1 MGFDRS
7 KVIVAGVSKFAAV
20 AGLAVVAALSVPVP
34 AAGQSR
40 RGPPAAPSASVS
52 ASGRD
57 TARVV
62 FLDGLN
68 VTATRTAR
76 PVFETPAPVV
86 VLGPER
92 IRSAM
97 PSNLADLFRSVPGM
111 DAEGVGPGQRR
122 PVIRGMRGQRVLLL
136 EDGLRLNNVR
146 RRVDSGESTS
156 LVWMGAVY
164 RIEVVRGPA
173 SVLNGSDAVGGVI
186 NLITRAPSPGAPGS
200 LVSGALEA
208 GRRSAGTA
216 RTLSGEVTAG
226 VGALALRVSGGYRSA
241 GAYHAPAGAFG
252 ALRLDRPREVH
263 DSDLTDRSLR
273 LEAAYRLER
282 AGELFVR
289 REAYRS
295 ENSGFGWL
303 DPEVFGP
310 ASVKTRLLWP
320 KQEFD
325 RTTVGY
331 RGASPVRALADH
343 LSASAYLQSNARW
356 FTTEIHAP
364 VPGAAPDAA
373 VDVRSDNYT
382 DLDSR
387 GLRLEARKL
396 LTGRALLTYGFD
408 AYEDRA
414 QGTDTSTTTVRG
426 LGPTRVS
433 GRGGPQVPDAHL
445 TNVGFFSQVELE
457 PWKGG
462 RAVVGLR
469 YQDVISRTSSTRGN
483 PAEPARYHD
492 RTVVGAAN
500 LLQRVGTRVNVVA
513 SLARGFRTPNLVER
527 FFVGPTP
534 SGRGFWEPN
543 AALHPE
549 VSLSVEVGVRYRGP
563 RLRAE
568 GFVFRNVL
576 RGGIVLEPTG
586 RREDRVTYYRNVNVD
601 ELRYRGVEMAAAA
614 ELGGGFGLEA
624 EWSALDV
631 ADARDPARVFV
642 ETYPSRL
649 GGALR
654 YRDASGRVEI
664 RYHVRHNGSRT
675 APEGATP
682 VGDRIPSF
690 TVHDV
695 RAEVR
700 LLGRHHLGVAVE
712 NLTDALYAEAL
723 NTGFFRPE
731 PGRTLALTWGV
742 TF

>member
-7 KVIVAGVSKFAAV
+7 KVIVAGVSRF
-20 AGLAVVAALSVPVP
+20 AVVAALSVPVP

-40 RGPPAAPSASVS
+40 RGPPAAPSTS
-52 ASGRD
+52 ASAP
-57 TARVV
+57 AREWRTDSTRVA

-86 VLGPER
+86 VLGRER
-92 IRSAM
+92 IRSAA

-146 RRVDSGESTS
+146 RRVDSGEPTS
-156 LVWMGAVY
+156 LVWAGAVD

-173 SVLNGSDAVGGVI
+173 SVLYGSDAVGGVI
-186 NLITRAPSPGAPGS
+186 NLITRAPSPGAPGD
-200 LVSGALEA
+200 LVSGVLET
-208 GRRSAGTA
+208 GLRSAGAA
-216 RTLSGEVTAG
+216 RTLSGETTASL
-226 VGALALRVSGGYRSA
+226 GALALRVSGGYRRA
-241 GAYHAPAGAFG
+241 GAYRAPAGTFG

-273 LEAAYRLER
+273 LEVAYRLQR
-282 AGELFVR
+282 TGELFVR

-295 ENSGFGWL
+295 KNSGFGWL

-320 KQEFD
+320 KQDFD
-325 RTTVGY
+325 RTTVGF
-331 RGASPVRALADH
+331 RGPSPARVLADH
-343 LSASAYLQSNARW
+343 LSASAYFQSNARW

-364 VPGAAPDAA
+364 IPGAAPDAA

-396 LTGRALLTYGFD
+396 LTGRALLTYGMD

-414 QGTDTSTTTVRG
+414 QGTDTSTTTVGG
-426 LGPTRVS
+426 LGPVRVS
-433 GRGGPQVPDAHL
+433 GRGGPQVPDARL
-445 TNVGFFSQVELE
+445 TNVGLFSQVEFE
-457 PWKGG
+457 PWEGG
-462 RAVVGLR
+462 RVVVGAR
-469 YQDVISRTSSTRGN
+469 YQDVLSRTSATPGN

-534 SGRGFWEPN
+534 NGRGFWEPN
-543 AALHPE
+543 AALQPE
-549 VSLSVEVGVRYRGP
+549 VSLNVEVGVRYRGP

-576 RGGIVLEPTG
+576 RSGIVLEPTG
-586 RREDRVTYYRNVNVD
+586 RREGRVAYYRNVNVD
-601 ELRYRGVEMAAAA
+601 ELRYRGVEVAAAA
-614 ELGGGFGLEA
+614 DLGGGVDLEA

-631 ADARDPARVFV
+631 ADARDPHRVFV
-642 ETYPSRL
+642 ETYPSRV
-649 GGALR
+649 GGSLR
-654 YRDASGRVEI
+654 YRDASGRVEL
-664 RYHVRHNGSRT
+664 RYHVRRNGSRK
-675 APEGATP
+675 APEGTTP
-682 VGDRIPSF
+682 VGERIPSF

-695 RAEVR
+695 RANVR
-700 LLGRHHLGVAVE
+700 LHGRHRLGVAVE
-712 NLTDALYAEAL
+712 NLTGALYAESL
-723 NTGFFRPE
+723 NAGFFRPE
-731 PGRTLALTWGV
+731 PGRTLVLTWGV
-742 TF
+742 IF